1 MKKLADLILGT
12 GVITAD
18 SMAAV
23 QLPPPPPQGTAS
35 QQQQLASTGS
45 SRDANGLRCEL
56 LVTQQWIAAHAS
68 AIERVEAGELVVDGS
83 HASRKLSVKLR
94 DGAGETQV
102 QVQYDV
108 PAIGTDREALRQM
121 ELMHRRREER
131 ALLAVD
137 SEAAA
142 VVRERKTVRQREER
156 KQTAELRHVFQDI
169 ISRLER
175 RADRQDR
182 LTLLLP
188 LAPATALP
196 LAALQ

>member
-1 MKKLADLILGT
+1 
-12 GVITAD
+12 
-18 SMAAV
+18 
-23 QLPPPPPQGTAS
+23 
-35 QQQQLASTGS
+35 
-45 SRDANGLRCEL
+45 
-56 LVTQQWIAAHAS
+56 
-68 AIERVEAGELVVDGS
+68 
-83 HASRKLSVKLR
+83 
-94 DGAGETQV
+94 
-102 QVQYDV
+102 
-108 PAIGTDREALRQM
+108 M

-156 KQTAELRHVFQDI
+156 KQKAELRYVLQDI
-169 ISRLER
+169 IS

>member
-1 MKKLADLILGT
+1 
-12 GVITAD
+12 
-18 SMAAV
+18 
-23 QLPPPPPQGTAS
+23 
-35 QQQQLASTGS
+35 
-45 SRDANGLRCEL
+45 
-56 LVTQQWIAAHAS
+56 
-68 AIERVEAGELVVDGS
+68 
-83 HASRKLSVKLR
+83 
-94 DGAGETQV
+94 
-102 QVQYDV
+102 
-108 PAIGTDREALRQM
+108 M

-131 ALLAVD
+131 ALFAVD

-156 KQTAELRHVFQDI
+156 KQTAELRYVLQDI

-188 LAPATALP
+188 LPPATALP